1 MLSLKRSLRALA
13 LALLSGFLLA
23 GCATLLPMQQFEI
36 PLSRLQREVE
46 ARFPFNNRYLEL
58 IDVSL
63 SKPVLSL
70 SPKDDRLLASFDA
83 KLLSPL
89 TRQPIEGRMQVSGLL
104 RIDPQ
109 RRALVLAEPRLESL
123 GGLADAGNSRLLKL
137 GTMLAEDLLNNTVLY
152 SFAPDAF
159 MVAGQRFNPTR
170 ITTRQNSLVVSFEP
184 AR

>member
-1 MLSLKRSLRALA
+1 MLPLRRNLVLLA
-13 LALLSGFLLA
+13 VLSPLVPA
-23 GCATLLPMQQFEI
+23 GCAGFLPMQEFEI
-36 PLSRLQREVE
+36 PLSRLQREIE
-46 ARFPFNNRYLEL
+46 GRFPFNNRYLEL

-89 TRQPIEGRMQVSGLL
+89 TRRPMQGRMQVSGLL

-123 GGLADAGNSRLLKL
+123 GGLADPGNSRLVKL

-152 SFAPDAF
+152 TFAPDTF